1 MKNISKRFP
10 GVVALDDVS
19 FTVRAGTTHALM
31 GENGAG
37 KSTLMK
43 ILVGMYSATSGE
55 IFFQGQKLDTSS
67 INKVIQQGISMIY
80 QELNPIANMTVAENI
95 FIGREPYRIPN
106 LMLDHKKL
114 RQDTTELF
122 KRLEMDE
129 IDPREQVSKL
139 SVAKKQMIEIA
150 KAVSYNSK
158 LIIMDEPTSAI
169 TERECQQL
177 FKIVRRLKSE
187 GVAFVF
193 ITHKMDEVFQISDE
207 LTVLR
212 DGKYVGTYPASELS
226 HDRLVQL
233 MVGREITEMFP
244 KEFAPIGETLL
255 SVKGITVPGVIE
267 DITFDLKRGEILGFA
282 GLMGAGRTEVMETI
296 FGIRKASKG
305 DIYLSGE
312 KVDFSNPSKAIE
324 SKVAFLT
331 EDRRGNGCFLG
342 LSVKDNIMVCNW
354 DMVSQVAKS
363 INHRKASK
371 LCNEQ
376 VERFAI
382 RTPSIEQQ
390 IGKLSGGN
398 QQKVLIARWLLSE
411 PDVIIVDEPT
421 RGIDVG
427 SKSEIHKMLCQMAMQ
442 GKAIIMISSEL
453 PEVIGMSDRIIVM
466 HEGRI
471 TGCLSHKEANQDLVM
486 RYATGLENQNKP
498 ASEAV

>member
-1 MKNISKRFP
+1 MNNISKHFP
-10 GVVALDDVS
+10 GVIALDDVS
-19 FTVRAGTTHALM
+19 FTVKAGTTHALM

-43 ILVGMYSATSGE
+43 ILVGMYQATSGE
-55 IFFQGQKLDTSS
+55 IFFQGEKLETSS

-80 QELNPIANMTVAENI
+80 QELNPISNMTVAENI

-114 RQDTTELF
+114 HQDTIDLF

-129 IDPREQVSKL
+129 INPKEQVSNL

-177 FKIVRRLKSE
+177 FKIVNRLKSE

-207 LTVLR
+207 ITILR
-212 DGKYVGTYPASELS
+212 DGKFVGTYSAKEIN
-226 HDRLVQL
+226 HDKLVQL

-244 KEFAPIGETLL
+244 KEFVEITDTLL
-255 SVKGITVPGVIE
+255 SVRGLTVPGLLK
-267 DITFDLKRGEILGFA
+267 DITFDLRRGEILGFA

-296 FGIRKASKG
+296 FGIRKASA
-305 DIYLSGE
+305 GE
-312 KVDFSNPSKAIE
+312 IHLNGERVNFSNPSKAIQ
-324 SKVAFLT
+324 SKIAFLT

-342 LSVKDNIMVCNW
+342 LTVKDNIMVCNW
-354 DMVSQVAKS
+354 DLVTNVAKS
-363 INHRKASK
+363 INHRKASGMCK
-371 LCNEQ
+371 EQ
-376 VERFAI
+376 VDRFAI

-427 SKSEIHKMLCQMAMQ
+427 SKAEIHKMLCQMAKQ

-453 PEVIGMSDRIIVM
+453 PEVIGMSDRIVVM

-471 TGCLSHKEANQDLVM
+471 TGCLNYQEANQDLVM
-486 RYATGLENQNKP
+486 RYATGLENQYESAKVAN
-498 ASEAV
+498 